1 MGPRN
6 NNIPETKAGV
16 ANVYYIWVFVQQRG
30 RRESIATSKK
40 LVYDK
45 GELED
50 V

>member
-6 NNIPETKAGV
+6 NNTPETKAGV
-16 ANVYYIWVFVQQRG
+16 ANVFVHVCTTERP
-30 RRESIATSKK
+30 RESIATSKK
-40 LVYDK
+40 FVYDK